1 MRAVSDQ
8 TIMITGATD
17 GIGILTAHALAGKN
31 ATLLVH
37 GRDPTRLA
45 DTVASI
51 QASSGNADVHGF
63 LADFADL
70 ASVRQMAAEIG
81 NSHSSIDV
89 LINNAGIGSG
99 GMENRERALS
109 RQGHEL
115 RFAVNFLAPFL
126 LTHLLLPCLARA
138 GTARIVNVAS
148 AGQHPIG
155 FSDVMLARDF
165 SGRRAY
171 GQSKLA
177 LIMFTFELAEK
188 LASKAIT
195 VNCHHPGSLLDT
207 KMVRET
213 FGEPW
218 GKPET
223 GAEAQVYLA
232 TAPELANTTGRYF
245 DVMAEATAN
254 PQAYD
259 AEARRQL
266 WALAERL
273 TSAADPGH
281 SEDAS

>member
-17 GIGILTAHALAGKN
+17 GIGLLTAHALAGKN

-37 GRDPTRLA
+37 GRHPTRLA
-45 DTVASI
+45 DAVASI

-70 ASVRQMAAEIG
+70 ASVRQMAGEIEK
-81 NSHSSIDV
+81 SHPSIDV

-148 AGQHPIG
+148 AGQHPID
-155 FSDVMLARDF
+155 FSDVMLEQDF

-171 GQSKLA
+171 GQSKLS
-177 LIMFTFELAEK
+177 LIMFTLALAEK
-188 LASKAIT
+188 LAGQAIT

-232 TAPELANTTGRYF
+232 TTPELANTTGRYF

-273 TSAADPGH
+273 TSPADPGH
-281 SEDAS
+281 PEDAS

>member
-1 MRAVSDQ
+1 MRAVSEQ

-17 GIGILTAHALAGKN
+17 GIGLLTAHALAGKN

-45 DTVASI
+45 DAVASI

-70 ASVRQMAAEIG
+70 ASVRRLAGEIEK
-81 NSHSSIDV
+81 SHPSIDV

-126 LTHLLLPCLARA
+126 LTHLILPCLERA

-148 AGQHPIG
+148 AGQHPID
-155 FSDVMLARDF
+155 FSDVMLAQDF

-188 LASKAIT
+188 LAGQAIT

-232 TAPELANTTGRYF
+232 TTPELANTTGRYF

-266 WALAERL
+266 WALAARL
-273 TSAADPGH
+273 TSPADPGH
-281 SEDAS
+281 AGDAT